1 MNLLNKSQSVISKSS
16 RPILIGSVFA
26 VFIVIYEWQ
35 NQNQLESILLLLITL
50 IFLWYKQRSS
60 SHVAHLH
67 TLLDNI
73 SDAIITIDA
82 KGSILSL
89 NNSVEHIFGYRPSEL
104 LGRNINMLMPE
115 PYKGMHDSYLSNYQ
129 KTGQAH
135 IIGQTREVEALR
147 RNGEVFEAE
156 IWVHQLN
163 FNGEVQFMGVIRDIS
178 ERKHVDR
185 IKTEFISTVS
195 HELRTPLTSIRG
207 SLGILKS
214 GVLGKFPPKATRMI
228 ELAHNNTER
237 LINLVNDILDAEKI
251 QAGKME
257 LKFAPVNIT
266 ELVKQSIAANE
277 TYAQSCQVLLSLAD
291 NPPEF
296 WVYADSYR
304 LQQVMANLISNAAKF
319 SPKNAIVSI
328 TINKQGDLIRISV
341 SDHGIGIP
349 EQYRSKIFQKFSQVD
364 SSDSRQKGGT
374 GLGLN
379 ITKAIIEH
387 HGGHIDYT
395 TQEGQGSTFFFELL
409 EYHTAE
415 KSAVN
420 KAPSKKPS
428 QTTNTVKDAK
438 TNIKKRGHILVLED
452 EKDIAN
458 LLSLLLEQQ
467 NFEVTTCST
476 TAEARN
482 HLKSNHFDG
491 MTVDIRLPGQDGLSF
506 IQEIRSQENNT
517 CLPIIIISAEAE
529 MNKKKASSSAL
540 SIIDWIDKPIDFD
553 RLNKA
558 LHLALRKSNDHP
570 AKILHIEDNKDL
582 IEMMSGLL
590 NGKASLIQASNLQA
604 AKEKI
609 THNDFDLIILDIGLP
624 DGNGLDLIPVINK
637 QNPLIP
643 VIIFSAQSVEED
655 IINQVD
661 AALVKSKVSNEEL
674 VKIIKQLIAP
684 IDSEDDNT

>member
-1 MNLLNKSQSVISKSS
+1 MNLLNRARPLFSKSS
-16 RPILIGSVFA
+16 QPILISSVFT
-26 VFIVIYEWQ
+26 VIIVIYEWL
-35 NQNQLESILLLLITL
+35 NQNRIESVLLLLIL
-50 IFLWYKQRSS
+50 VVFLWYKKRSS

-104 LGRNINMLMPE
+104 LGKNITTLMPE
-115 PYKGMHDSYLSNYQ
+115 PYKKMHDSYLSNYQ
-129 KTGQAH
+129 KTRQTH
-135 IIGQTREVEALR
+135 VIGKTREVEALR

-156 IWVHQLN
+156 LWVHQLK
-163 FNGEVQFMGVIRDIS
+163 FNDEIQFMGVLRDIS

-207 SLGILKS
+207 SLGMLKS
-214 GVLGKFPPKATRMI
+214 GVLGEVPNKANRMI

-237 LINLVNDILDAEKI
+237 LINLVNDLLDAEKI

-257 LKFAPVNIT
+257 LKFEPVNLT

-277 TYAQSCQVLLSLAD
+277 TYAQSCHVSLHTTD
-291 NPPEF
+291 NLPDF

-319 SPKNAIVSI
+319 SPQDSIVLCDI
-328 TINKQGDLIRISV
+328 KKQADLVRVSV
-341 SDHGIGIP
+341 SDRGIGIP

-387 HGGHIDYT
+387 HGGHIDYIT
-395 TQEGQGSTFFFELL
+395 EEGKGSTFFFELL
-409 EYHTAE
+409 EYHAD
-415 KSAVN
+415 
-420 KAPSKKPS
+420 PSSTKETPPEQS
-428 QTTNTVKDAK
+428 SRTTDTQSDAK
-438 TNIKKRGHILVLED
+438 PNIKKRGHILVLED

-458 LLSLLLEQQ
+458 LLSLLLGQQ
-467 NFEVTTCST
+467 NFKVTTCST
-476 TAEARN
+476 TEEARKL
-482 HLKSNHFDG
+482 LKIHRYDA
-491 MTVDIRLPGQDGLSF
+491 MTVDIRLPGQNGLSF
-506 IQEIRSQENNT
+506 IQEIREQET
-517 CLPIIIISAEAE
+517 DSCLPIIIISATAE
-529 MNKKKASSSAL
+529 MNKKTAASSAL
-540 SIIDWIDKPIDFD
+540 RIIDWIDKPIDIN
-553 RLNKA
+553 RLGKA
-558 LHLALRKSNDHP
+558 LHLALKKSTNHP
-570 AKILHIEDNKDL
+570 ATILHVEDNKDL

-590 NGKASLIQASNLQA
+590 SGKAELIPASTLQA
-604 AKEKI
+604 AKKKI
-609 THNDFDLIILDIGLP
+609 VNTTFDLVILDIGLP
-624 DGNGLDLIPVINK
+624 DGNGLDLIPLIN
-637 QNPLIP
+637 QQQPLLP
-643 VIIFSAQSVEED
+643 VIIFSAQSVEQD

-661 AALVKSKVSNEEL
+661 AALIKSKVSNEEL
-674 VKIIKQLIAP
+674 VNIIKQLIIP
-684 IDSEDDNT
+684 LGSEHDNA